1 MEHNSKIHKIDNNL
15 LQQVLEE
22 YQKSYLLTTDSR
34 KVQQG
39 SIFVALKGENF
50 NGNTFASMALEQG
63 ASMVIIDDN
72 NYYINQ
78 RTILVEDSLKFLQK
92 FANYY
97 RKQFDIPVFAISGTN
112 GKTTTKEL
120 IHQVLAKKYNVLATV
135 GNLNNQ
141 IGVPLTLLNLRAD
154 TQIAIIEM
162 GASHIGDIDEL
173 CNIAEPTCC
182 LLTNVG
188 TAHIEG
194 FGSKEGVLKTKTE
207 LYRYIDKQKGKVFV
221 NYDDEGLRKQQIQ
234 NKTTYSLN
242 DKSADISAKMINADS
257 PFASIE
263 IEGMEIN
270 SCLVGSFNS
279 YNILAAVVVGKYFNV
294 PLTDIKQAIEEYQP
308 TNNRSQIQKTQKNT
322 LILDCYNANP
332 SSCKFALE
340 AFDQIHSEDKRVFI
354 GAMKELGAVSR
365 DEHHNIVKKLKTMSL
380 KEIILVGEEYK
391 EFANLDEGI
400 KYFDSSNE
408 ASEYLKQENINNSLI
423 LIKGSRAT
431 KMEVLIDVL

>member
-1 MEHNSKIHKIDNNL
+1 MEHNSKIHKIDNDL
-15 LQQVLEE
+15 LQQVLKE
-22 YQKSYLLTTDSR
+22 YQKSFLLTTDSR
-34 KVQQG
+34 KVQKG
-39 SIFVALKGENF
+39 SIFIALKGENF
-50 NGNTFASMALEQG
+50 NGNSFASKALEQG
-63 ASMVIIDDN
+63 ACMVIIDDKD
-72 NYYINQ
+72 YYIDN
-78 RTILVEDSLKFLQK
+78 RTILVENSLLFLQK

-97 RKQFDIPVFAISGTN
+97 RKTFSIPVFAISGTN

-120 IHQVLAKKYNVLATV
+120 ISHVLAKKYKILATE

-141 IGVPLTLLNLRAD
+141 IGVPLTLLNLRPD
-154 TQIAIIEM
+154 TQIAIVEM

-207 LYRYIDKQKGKVFV
+207 LYRFVDKQKGKVFV
-221 NYDDEGLRKQQIQ
+221 NYDDEGLKKQQIQ
-234 NKTTYSLN
+234 NATTYSLK
-242 DKSADISAKMINADS
+242 DKTADIIAKTINEDS
-257 PFASIE
+257 PFACIE
-263 IEGMEIN
+263 TENTIIN
-270 SCLVGSFNS
+270 SCLVGS
-279 YNILAAVVVGKYFNV
+279 YNAYNVLAAVVVGKYFDV
-294 PLTDIKQAIEEYQP
+294 PMNEIKNAIEEYHP
-308 TNNRSQIQKTQKNT
+308 TNNRSQIQKTQRNT

-340 AFDQIHSEDKRVFI
+340 AFEQISSTDKRVFI
-354 GAMKELGAVSR
+354 GAMKELGSVSR
-365 DEHHNIVKKLKTMSL
+365 EEHCNIVKKLKTMSL